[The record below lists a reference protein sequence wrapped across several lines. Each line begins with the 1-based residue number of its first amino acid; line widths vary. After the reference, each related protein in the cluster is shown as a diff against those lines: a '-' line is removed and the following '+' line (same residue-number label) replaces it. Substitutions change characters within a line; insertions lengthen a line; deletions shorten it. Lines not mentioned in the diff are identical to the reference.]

1 MTTHNDAHT
10 DKTSGSPRRL
20 LLGLTGA
27 LLALLILN
35 LAVFDDLRLDSSAG
49 VVETSPSPSTSQASS
64 PS

>member
-1 MTTHNDAHT
+1 MSTNTSTHNDTPA
-10 DKTSGSPRRL
+10 RRPAAL

-35 LAVFDDLRLDSSAG
+35 LAVFDDLRIDSSAG
-49 VVETSPSPSTSQASS
+49 VLDTFAKPSTWQASS